1 MSMVKEIETEKVQR
15 LIDLGKKKGYLT
27 YDEVNDLLPP
37 DLVSPQA
44 IDDLMVALGERNIG
58 VLDGVPSGAEGN
70 KPKAAE
76 ILPREEEPESEIE
89 AAREGI
95 NLPQKYLRETGA
107 VPLLTRE
114 EEVEIAKRI
123 EEGEKEVVQA
133 LLSYP
138 RTIEEVMRFAERLR
152 KEKSGARQISS
163 ERREEEPFFKDEY
176 KVEQILALV
185 NQIKG
190 LHKWNQQAQK
200 RLAGGKISG
209 LERTRMEKQLQ
220 ENQDK
225 IVSLLQSVDLQ
236 TRCTDKILRKLKG
249 WAAHLEKTE
258 DQVLEIQNQAK
269 IPGDQ
274 LARLLRLRKKNTEE
288 FRKSLKKFKWKRIE
302 VEKYGEML
310 TAAREKIR
318 RVEAESK
325 LSNENLKRILRALKS
340 GESRAELARN
350 KLIQANLRLVVS
362 IVKRFVNRG
371 LPFLDLIQ
379 EGNIGLMKA
388 VEKFE
393 YRRGYKFSTYATWW
407 IRQAITRAIDDQS
420 RTIRIPVHMV
430 ESTHKLTRITR
441 QLFQELEREPTPEE
455 IAERMGVPLG
465 KVRMMLTIDREPVSL
480 DTPVGE
486 DEDSYLADF
495 MIDPK
500 ITSPTEAMLEMDL
513 SEKTRK
519 VLTTLTPREE
529 KILKMRFGI
538 GEKQDYTLEEVGERL
553 GVTRERIRQIEA
565 KALRKLRYSSRSR
578 QLKNFAE
585 M

>member
-58 VLDGVPSGAEGN
+58 VLDGVPSKAEGN

-249 WAAHLEKTE
+249 WAAQLEKTE
-258 DQVLEIQNQAK
+258 DDVLEIQNQAK
-269 IPGDQ
+269 IAGDQ

-325 LSNENLKRILRALKS
+325 LSNEDLKRILQALKS

-495 MIDPK
+495 MINPK